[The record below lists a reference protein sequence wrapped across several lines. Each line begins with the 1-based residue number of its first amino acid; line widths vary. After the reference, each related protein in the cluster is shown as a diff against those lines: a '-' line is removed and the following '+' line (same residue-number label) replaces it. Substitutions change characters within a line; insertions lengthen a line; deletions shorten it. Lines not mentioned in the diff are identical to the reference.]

1 MKVKFNEIFLCNEIG
16 YNFIYNYSLVELFFC
31 RFKLFVGLYVFG
43 DKKFYFV
50 LAGRKSLFETFESD
64 DSFEIGSQVDRVV
77 SNLNGWIEE
86 GKQEGTANQVEKVF
100 KFF

>member
-31 RFKLFVGLYVFG
+31 RFQLFVGLYAFG
-43 DKKFYFV
+43 DKNVYFV
-50 LAGRKSLFETFESD
+50 LVGRKSLFETFESD